1 MANTN
6 SARDGPDVSLFINI
20 DSQLYDAH
28 TNILYVV
35 KLGHGVV
42 KYVEVDAK
50 ASI

>member
-1 MANTN
+1 MGQTLVYALTLTHN
-6 SARDGPDVSLFINI
+6 STMLI
-20 DSQLYDAH
+20 H
-28 TNILYVV
+28 NILYVV